1 MRRWWLLVVVSLVA
15 FAGCGDS
22 SDDDPAAP
30 SSATESESV
39 KAADSSLGQ
48 VVVDAKGMT
57 LYLFTKDADGKSACE
72 AACAELW
79 PPLMAAGA
87 PTAGSGVDAS
97 KLSTITRTDGSTQ
110 VALAGHPLY
119 LYAKD
124 TKPGD
129 VTGQGV
135 GGVWFAVRPDG
146 TPVAAEGAAA
156 AAVPAPTTTAAPTAT
171 TAARPGASTTTTTA
185 ARSAPTA
192 PPTTASTAPPA
203 GQSAAITIQNFSFS
217 PAVLN
222 IAAGTTVTATNKDGS
237 PHTWTADNGSW
248 NSGSLDQ
255 NESFSH
261 KFTTAG
267 TFPYHCDIHPSMKAT
282 VNVS

>member
-1 MRRWWLLVVVSLVA
+1 MRRSRLLTVVLLMVLA
-15 FAGCGDS
+15 ACGDS
-22 SDDDPAAP
+22 SDDDDPAASP
-30 SSATESESV
+30 PAAEETV
-39 KAADSSLGQ
+39 KAADTSLGQ

-57 LYLFTKDADGKSACE
+57 LYVFTKDSDGKSACE

-79 PPLMAAGA
+79 PPLMATGT
-87 PTAGSGVDAS
+87 PTAGAGVDGA
-97 KLSTITRTDGSTQ
+97 KLSTITRTDGSKQ
-110 VALAGHPLY
+110 VALAGKPLY

-129 VTGQGV
+129 VTGQNV

-146 TPVAAEGAAA
+146 TPAAAEAAEAAA
-156 AAVPAPTTTAAPTAT
+156 PATTTTGAPTPTTP
-171 TAARPGASTTTTTA
+171 ARPGASPTTTTTA
-185 ARSAPTA
+185 RPAATTA
-192 PPTTASTAPPA
+192 PPTTASTAAPA
-203 GQSAAITIQNFSFS
+203 GPSAAITIQNFSFS

-222 IAAGTTVTATNKDGS
+222 IAAGTTVTATNRDGS

-261 KFTTAG
+261 KFSTAG
-267 TFPYHCDIHPSMKAT
+267 TFPYHCAIHPSMKAT